1 MSPFLP
7 CRRRKTKLK
16 RYDGELQEQIEQ
28 YEGRQG
34 VQEALNDLESNEIL
48 SREQVVLLRRIYG
61 RELFSVHWELRLLFY
76 GGILI
81 LTTGLGLL
89 VAKHFASIGHLT
101 LLAAIALGCAVCFAY
116 CLRHGG
122 GFSPERL
129 ATPDAAYDYVLLLG
143 CLLLGTL
150 QGYLELRYQILAQ
163 HWNWWLLIS
172 ALTYLLCAHYF
183 DNRLVLSLAL
193 STLGA
198 WLGVKTSL
206 LGAGLWD
213 GALRGNAL
221 IFGALVVAVGATQTR
236 LGWKRHFL
244 PVHLHLG
251 VNVLFAAL
259 VAGVGSRADGPAYLV
274 GLLLVGSGSAFYALR
289 ERSFAFLLYTVLYGY
304 LGITFFV
311 LDRGHWG
318 SEGIIL
324 YFLVSAAT
332 LLTTLVA
339 LHRIFRSA
347 E

>member
-1 MSPFLP
+1 M
-7 CRRRKTKLK
+7 
-16 RYDGELQEQIEQ
+16 
-28 YEGRQG
+28 
-34 VQEALNDLESNEIL
+34 QEALNDLENSEIL
-48 SREQVVLLRRIYG
+48 SREQAALLRRIYA
-61 RELFSVHWELRLLFY
+61 RELFSVHWELRLLLY

-89 VAKHFASIGHLT
+89 VAKHFSSIGHLS
-101 LLAAIALGCAVCFAY
+101 LLAVISMGCAACFAY

-122 GFSPERL
+122 GFSPESL

-150 QGYLELRYQILAQ
+150 QAYLELRYQLLAQ
-163 HWNWWLLIS
+163 YWNWWLLAS
-172 ALTYLLCAHYF
+172 ALIYLLCAHYF

-198 WLGVKTSL
+198 WLGVKTSQ
-206 LGAGLWD
+206 LGTGFWD
-213 GALRGNAL
+213 GALRDNAL
-221 IFGALVVAVGATQTR
+221 FFGAMVVAAGATQTR

-251 VNVLFAAL
+251 VNVLLAAL
-259 VAGVGSRADGPAYLV
+259 VAGVGSGDAGSAYLA
-274 GLLLVGSGSAFYALR
+274 GLLLTCSGSAFYALR
-289 ERSFAFLLYTVLYGY
+289 ERSFAFLLYAVLFGY
-304 LGITFFV
+304 AGITIFV
-311 LDRGHWG
+311 LDLGQWS

-332 LLTTLVA
+332 LLTALVA
-339 LHRIFRSA
+339 LHRRFRSA